1 MTSITQNQWT
11 LHYTI
16 GRVLAAKVKPGD
28 VVHMPGGRGY
38 LIVLGGRA
46 PLRANDRGSVSVRDA
61 LAEGSDGFETRP
73 GAVGMVWISDA
84 VAGRNYRRDRAFL
97 TCAKSRRLCGWVTS
111 IANNPGGK
119 SSGQWASGRMIRP
132 ASC

>member
-28 VVHMPGGRGY
+28 VVHMPGGRGD

-46 PLRANDRGSVSVRDA
+46 PLRANDRGNVTVRDS
-61 LAEGSDGFETRP
+61 LADDRDGFERQP
-73 GAVGMVWISDA
+73 GELGMVWISA
-84 VAGRNYRRDRAFL
+84 AG
-97 TCAKSRRLCGWVTS
+97 GWS
-111 IANNPGGK
+111 EL
-119 SSGQWASGRMIRP
+119 P
-132 ASC
+132 A